1 MVKKR
6 ASEHQSITED
16 LTPAPATLKEIYT
29 RRFTENDAAEK
40 DLIWREIAAYLQRT
54 IPIPTGGEILDIA
67 CDRGDFIRNISARGR
82 WATDLRDVSQH
93 LPRDVHFVQANGID
107 LHKFLP
113 NSHFDVVFMS
123 NYLEH
128 LPTSEHVIAQ
138 LNVARQLVKP
148 GGKVVV
154 LQPNI
159 RLIGGSYWDFI
170 DHQVGL
176 TDRSLIEAGE
186 LAGLS
191 THRVIRRFLPFTT
204 KSRLPRH
211 PVLVRWYLRFPPVWT
226 VMGKQSL
233 YIGTRPQESSVR
245 QGT

>member
-1 MVKKR
+1 MTDRR
-6 ASEHQSITED
+6 ASQRPSVSSD
-16 LTPAPATLKEIYT
+16 QAAAPATLKEIYS
-29 RRFTENDAAEK
+29 RRFTEKDAAEK
-40 DLIWREIAAYLQRT
+40 DLIWREIAAYLQRNV
-54 IPIPTGGEILDIA
+54 PIPPSGEVLDIA
-67 CDRGDFIRNISARGR
+67 CDRGDFIRNVTARGR

-93 LPRDVHFVQANGID
+93 LPADVRFVQANGINLLESVPD
-107 LHKFLP
+107 
-113 NSHFDVVFMS
+113 SHFDVVFMS

-138 LNVARQLVKP
+138 LNVARQLAKP

-186 LAGLS
+186 LAGLT

-211 PVLVRWYLRFPPVWT
+211 PLLVRWYLRFPALWI

-233 YIGTRPQESSVR
+233 YIGTRPFESV
-245 QGT
+245 